1 MVHSTNQLLAGEVDA
16 GRRSEEPPNTRTVWA
31 PHLPGCGDL
40 VVDRKAAVCL
50 SEVGA
55 ASLGLSGLSL
65 GHPCSVFHEGRPAS

>member
-1 MVHSTNQLLAGEVDA
+1 MRADALRSPQTPELSGLLTFQGVV
-16 GRRSEEPPNTRTVWA
+16 T
-31 PHLPGCGDL
+31 L